1 MSNAKPPIMEMNNV
15 LSALEWQADHAER
28 NGAPATARA
37 IRGAIPLLQGNSECG
52 RRMREW
58 PGLSLEDAMP
68 LRFTGGLHNLY
79 LTGKV
84 PDLGAVYRQEMTD
97 QGAVNAVV
105 AAAVSAHDMELAG
118 WFDGPPQTNEAGRSA
133 SVMVQLL
140 WLSQRLGPRFELLEL
155 GASAGI
161 NTMMDRFHF
170 DFGGVESGDPDSPM
184 RI

>member
-1 MSNAKPPIMEMNNV
+1 
-15 LSALEWQADHAER
+15 
-28 NGAPATARA
+28 
-37 IRGAIPLLQGNSECG
+37 
-52 RRMREW
+52 MREW

-79 LTGKV
+79 LSGMA
-84 PDLGAVYRQEMTD
+84 PGLGAVYRQELTD
-97 QGAVNAVV
+97 QAAIDALVAELV
-105 AAAVSAHDMELAG
+105 AAHDHELAG

-161 NTMMDRFHF
+161 NTMMERFHF
-170 DFGGVESGDPDSPM
+170 DLGGGAGTVDDAGHIAGATQAAARTRALQNARLGVELNGHITTPVDGPVRDQTG
-184 RI
+184 